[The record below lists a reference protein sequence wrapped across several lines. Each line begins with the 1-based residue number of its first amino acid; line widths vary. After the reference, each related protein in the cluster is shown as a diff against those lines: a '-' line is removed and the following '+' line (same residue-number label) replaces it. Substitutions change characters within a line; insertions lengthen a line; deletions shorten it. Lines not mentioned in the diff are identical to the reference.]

1 MESSL
6 DLGSALVLPLSSYV
20 TLDNSLILSSAV
32 TNEGNNS
39 CLLYQK
45 VVTRISVSYI

>member
-6 DLGSALVLPLSSYV
+6 DLGSALVLLLSSYV
-20 TLDNSLILSSAV
+20 TLDNSFILSSAV

-39 CLLYQK
+39 FLYQK
-45 VVTRISVSYI
+45 VVIRISLSYI